1 MNSSLNFSMREM
13 PGSLLPDPGDLV
25 IGFEE
30 ELSLFND
37 TETQQDTKFTSTNN
51 LRIVSLAGEKM
62 FLKLDF
68 MNRLELLGALRP
80 SS

>member
-1 MNSSLNFSMREM
+1 MNGSVNLSLREM
-13 PGSLLPDPGDLV
+13 PRSMLPDPEDLV

-37 TETQQDTKFTSTNN
+37 TETQDTKFTSTNN

-62 FLKLDF
+62 FLKLHF
-68 MNRLELLGALRP
+68 MNR
-80 SS
+80 

>member
-1 MNSSLNFSMREM
+1 MNGSVNFSLREM
-13 PGSLLPDPGDLV
+13 PRSMLPDPEDLV

-37 TETQQDTKFTSTNN
+37 TETQDTKFTSTNN

-62 FLKLDF
+62 FLKLHF
-68 MNRLELLGALRP
+68 MYR
-80 SS
+80 

>member
-62 FLKLDF
+62 FLKLHF
-68 MNRLELLGALRP
+68 MYR
-80 SS
+80 